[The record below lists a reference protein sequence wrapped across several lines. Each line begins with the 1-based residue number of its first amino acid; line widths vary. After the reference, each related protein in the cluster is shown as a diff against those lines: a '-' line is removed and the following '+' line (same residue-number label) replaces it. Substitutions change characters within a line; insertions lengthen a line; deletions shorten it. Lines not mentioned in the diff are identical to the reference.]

1 MEGTPIK
8 PRLVPVGV
16 SFVAAGPLLL
26 VEALYFFVTFFVAL
40 SLSHF
45 GSFFRSVGVRGVQ
58 TRGWRA
64 LTQLRLADVHVQ
76 PLVWI
81 SSNAYRAKDRVE
93 VGRAGGHVTRSRA
106 RSRDF

>member
-16 SFVAAGPLLL
+16 SFVAAGPFLL

-45 GSFFRSVGVRGVQ
+45 GSLFGSVGVRGVQ

-64 LTQLRLADVHVQ
+64 LHVQ

-93 VGRAGGHVTRSRA
+93 VGRAGGGT
-106 RSRDF
+106 